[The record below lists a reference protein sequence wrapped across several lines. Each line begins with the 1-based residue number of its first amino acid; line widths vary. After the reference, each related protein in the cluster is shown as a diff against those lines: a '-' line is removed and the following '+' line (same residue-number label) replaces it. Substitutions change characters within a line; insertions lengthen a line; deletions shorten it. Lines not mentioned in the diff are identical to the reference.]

1 MLRRKKPGRKDILGK
16 DIYNDKDVITAHN
29 IVDEEYETLKSVK
42 LKSDHWEDSYYTREA
57 DRTKEYHQANMHKM
71 STSKLLSE
79 QSRIRQLFDKDSKFN
94 EVSQIDK
101 YTAIGEVEDGVTNT
115 TGDITIRHETH
126 CSNHTKARD
135 NTKQGEE
142 ESVTFP
148 CDLTFQSKKRLR
160 RHMLKEPVIVG
171 KLACKNC
178 ENMFKTWKDLRVH
191 IYKTHENEKDKEG
204 NKKEIS
210 DDNVAHK
217 DEDENDETGLR
228 PNCKGIKKGQ

>member
-1 MLRRKKPGRKDILGK
+1 
-16 DIYNDKDVITAHN
+16 
-29 IVDEEYETLKSVK
+29 
-42 LKSDHWEDSYYTREA
+42 
-57 DRTKEYHQANMHKM
+57 MHKM

-210 DDNVAHK
+210 VLSFLSSKCVN
-217 DEDENDETGLR
+217 
-228 PNCKGIKKGQ
+228 